1 MNTSEIIIKVIPI
14 VVAIILGYILTR
26 LKVLKPSMVDAFKKI
41 IVYVTLPAGLF
52 LAFIKIQFKVEYAL
66 IILSMFFACLL
77 LFYIAKLIA
86 KVFRIKSPYFPFL
99 LTGFEA
105 GMMGYALFTSVYGAE
120 AAADF
125 GVVDIGQVLFVFLI
139 FVPMV
144 ININGK
150 EKGIGSIITSL
161 KTAIKSPVIWAIILG
176 VAGSLSGIW
185 IYEETQIFKAVS
197 GVFAFASAPTAMLIS
212 LVIGS
217 GLKLSIK
224 GMKMEII
231 TAVLKVAL
239 ALAIAFVLAQTVFIP
254 LGVDKRIITALY
266 VMCCLPAPFVIP
278 VFMKNPS
285 EEDLNYVSNT
295 LSIGSIIGVVCFVAV
310 VLIGL

>member
-1 MNTSEIIIKVIPI
+1 MDTSELIIKVIPI
-14 VVAIILGYILTR
+14 IAAILLGYILTR
-26 LKVLKPSMVDAFKKI
+26 VKVLKPSMVDAFKKI

-52 LAFIKIQFKVEYAL
+52 IAFIKIRFKVEYAF
-66 IILSMFFACLL
+66 IILSMFVACVLL
-77 LFYIAKLIA
+77 YYIAKLIA
-86 KVFRIKSPYFPFL
+86 KVFGIKSKYFPFL

-105 GMMGYALFTSVYGAE
+105 GMIGYALFTSVYGAQ

-139 FVPMV
+139 FVPMI
-144 ININGK
+144 INLNSK
-150 EKGIGSIITSL
+150 EKGFVSVKTSL

-176 VAGSLSGIW
+176 VAGSLSGIL
-185 IYEETQIFKAVS
+185 IYEETQIFKAANS
-197 GVFAFASAPTAMLIS
+197 IFTFASAPTAMLIS

-217 GLKLSIK
+217 GLKLSFK

-239 ALAIAFVLAQTVFIP
+239 ALAIAFLLAQTVFIP

-285 EEDLNYVSNT
+285 KEDLNYVSNT
-295 LSIGSIIGVVCFVAV
+295 LSIGSVIGVVCFVIV